1 MSDEAIME
9 KILSETSV
17 FEGKLVKVHK
27 LDVTL
32 PNGKAALREVVRH
45 PGASAVVP
53 VDEDGMV
60 TLVKQFRAAVGKV
73 LEEIP
78 AGKLD
83 SKSEDRLEAARRELR
98 EETGLTA
105 ENWIHLTDLNTTPG
119 FCDERISIYLA
130 TGLSRGETHPD
141 EDEFLNVEKRPL
153 SELVDMAMR
162 GEISDGKTLVG
173 ILMAG
178 RRLHREV

>member
-60 TLVKQFRAAVGKV
+60 TLVKQFRAAV
-73 LEEIP
+73 
-78 AGKLD
+78 
-83 SKSEDRLEAARRELR
+83 
-98 EETGLTA
+98 
-105 ENWIHLTDLNTTPG
+105 
-119 FCDERISIYLA
+119 
-130 TGLSRGETHPD
+130 
-141 EDEFLNVEKRPL
+141 FLNVEKRPL